1 MSESIYSPQPR
12 FAAQPQERSTEKP
25 LAGPSESDA
34 NEAWRNI
41 SRAAWTRNEMT
52 AASMPDISQQSLN
65 EMLGLSARPGE
76 RPPGARYAAL
86 SDTTGS
92 RSMIDWNALA
102 AGKTI
107 TINPL
112 PERQMTGMQPGRRIA
127 ALPPSGMMD
136 AQFARDRAPS
146 NGALDLNAG
155 GGRKLLEP
163 VQDQAVLSR
172 VPDALYIGQRGT
184 VTSMRNRGGES
195 QEYWLS
201 GNAAKAF
208 ARAQE
213 MLAEKG
219 KQIIV
224 SDKNGAGRT
233 VDTQTEIYTRSR
245 NGRGFAA
252 GRPTESNHTRGN
264 AMDVSNW
271 QDPDVKRAL
280 LANGWRQ
287 GDSRGPIKGDLH
299 HFSFAGTRSQDAP
312 EPTRP
317 TRRHH
322 HRH

>member
-1 MSESIYSPQPR
+1 MTESITPQPR
-12 FAAQPQERSTEKP
+12 FSALPEERSADKQFT
-25 LAGPSESDA
+25 AAADTDA
-34 NEAWRNI
+34 NEAWRSI
-41 SRAAWTRNEMT
+41 SRAVWTKNEMT
-52 AASMPDISQQSLN
+52 ASPMPDISNQSLN
-65 EMLGLSARPGE
+65 EMLGLNTRPGE
-76 RPPGARYAAL
+76 RASYPNLARVEPAGNRAL
-86 SDTTGS
+86 
-92 RSMIDWNALA
+92 IDWNALA

-112 PERQMTGMQPGRRIA
+112 PERLVTGPGARQSRIELPAARRPDIRNSNDRVP
-127 ALPPSGMMD
+127 LGPP
-136 AQFARDRAPS
+136 
-146 NGALDLNAG
+146 LDFNAG
-155 GGRKLLEP
+155 GGKRLLEP
-163 VQDQAVLSR
+163 VRDPSILAR
-172 VPDALYIGQRGT
+172 VPDAMYIGQRGT
-184 VTSMRNRGGES
+184 VTSTRNRGGES

-201 GNAAKAF
+201 GSAAQAF

-213 MLAEKG
+213 MLAAKG

-271 QDPDVKRAL
+271 QDPDVKKAL

-287 GDSRGPIKGDLH
+287 GDSRGPIKNDLH
-299 HFSFAGTRSQDAP
+299 HFSYAGPQAQDAP
-312 EPTRP
+312 GPP
-317 TRRHH
+317 RRNR